1 MDTLV
6 NVGVFLVDTLFS
18 LYISVVVIRF
28 LLALARA
35 NFYNQVSQF
44 IVKVTNP
51 VIVPMRRVIPAI
63 GKLDTAAVVLALL
76 LIIAKTFLILSMKG
90 AAISIVPLL
99 LYAIVELIRTVIWIY
114 IIALLIQAV
123 LSWVGNS
130 NTSANPL
137 AGILYSLTNPI
148 LNPIRRVVP
157 DIGMVD
163 ISPLVAIL
171 GLNILLIIIN
181 GFGL

>member
-1 MDTLV
+1 MDTLSHI
-6 NVGVFLVDTLFS
+6 GVFLVDTLFS

-35 NFYNQVSQF
+35 NFYNQLSQF

-51 VIVPMRRVIPAI
+51 VLVPLRRVIPTI

-76 LIIAKTFLILSMKG
+76 LIIAKTFLILTLKG
-90 AAISIVPLL
+90 SAIGFVPLL
-99 LYAIVELIRTVIWIY
+99 VYAIVELIRTVIWMY

-137 AGILYSLTNPI
+137 TGILYSLTNPI
-148 LNPIRRVVP
+148 LNPLRRIVP
-157 DIGMVD
+157 NIGMVD
-163 ISPLVAIL
+163 ISPLIAIL
-171 GLNILLIIIN
+171 GLNILLIIVN
-181 GFGL
+181 GFGM

>member
-1 MDTLV
+1 MDTV
-6 NVGVFLVDTLFS
+6 SNIGVFLVDTLFS

-35 NFYNQVSQF
+35 NFYNQLSQF

-51 VIVPMRRVIPAI
+51 VLVPLRRVIPSIAA
-63 GKLDTAAVVLALL
+63 LDTSAVVLALL
-76 LIIAKTFLILSMKG
+76 LILAKTFLILSMKG
-90 AAISIVPLL
+90 AAISVVPLL
-99 LYAIVELIRTVIWIY
+99 VYAVIELIRTVIWMY

-137 AGILYSLTNPI
+137 SDILYSLTNPI
-148 LNPIRRVVP
+148 LNPIRRTVP
-157 DIGMVD
+157 NIGMVD
-163 ISPLVAIL
+163 ISPLIAIL
-171 GLNILLIIIN
+171 GLNILLIIVN
-181 GFGL
+181 GLGV

>member
-1 MDTLV
+1 MDTV
-6 NVGVFLVDTLFS
+6 SNIGVFLVDTLFS

-35 NFYNQVSQF
+35 NFYNQLSQF

-51 VIVPMRRVIPAI
+51 VLVPLRRIIPSI

-76 LIIAKTFLILSMKG
+76 LILAKTFLILNMKG
-90 AAISIVPLL
+90 AEISFVPLL
-99 LYAIVELIRTVIWIY
+99 VYAIVELIRTVIWMY

-137 AGILYSLTNPI
+137 SDILYSLTNPI
-148 LNPIRRVVP
+148 LTPIRGVVP
-157 DIGMVD
+157 NFGMVD
-163 ISPLVAIL
+163 FSPFVAIL
-171 GLNILLIIIN
+171 GLNILLIIVN
-181 GFGL
+181 GLGV